1 MLEFESELNNL
12 MSILEEGHKEY
23 LEVGDEVIHRGSWR
37 EDAPEIIR
45 ILNIQKSEEI
55 LKIDGKISKIKWKD
69 FRAIDE
75 EYVVDF
81 LEGVENKWAY
91 NYQIDP
97 V

>member
-23 LEVGDEVIHRGSWR
+23 LEVGDEVIHKGSWG

-45 ILNIQKSEEI
+45 ILNIQKSEET
-55 LKIDGKISKIKWKD
+55 LKIIYKIKWKD
-69 FRAIDE
+69 FKAVNE

-81 LEGVENKWAY
+81 VEGLEKKWAY